1 MHYSYFREDASSNA
15 TVFQSDVETT
25 YASIIW
31 IVFNNVPLGFK
42 ARNCSSKW
50 KKAAVLVWVEAN
62 DNQKNTLIVPVPSRK
77 ATTGCAAKNNN
88 ISKGEDK
95 PGKCLWYY
103 LVCSFRLPPLAGC
116 VVFFFFWQAGCSSI
130 RISLRRR
137 RYSILNIE
145 DQFELRVTRH
155 SSSRNEWRHN

>member
-1 MHYSYFREDASSNA
+1 MRYSYFREDASSNA

-25 YASIIW
+25 YVSIIW
-31 IVFNNVPLGFK
+31 IVFNNVPSGFK

-50 KKAAVLVWVEAN
+50 KKAAVSVWVETN

-88 ISKGEDK
+88 IAKGEDK

-116 VVFFFFWQAGCSSI
+116 VVFFFLTSRMQLHSDIITASTIFDIKHWRPIWAAGNAA
-130 RISLRRR
+130 L
-137 RYSILNIE
+137 
-145 DQFELRVTRH
+145 FK
-155 SSSRNEWRHN
+155 

>member
-1 MHYSYFREDASSNA
+1 MRYSYFREDASINA

-25 YASIIW
+25 YVSIIW
-31 IVFNNVPLGFK
+31 IVFNNVPLSFK

-50 KKAAVLVWVEAN
+50 KKAAVSVWVEAN

-103 LVCSFRLPPLAGC
+103 LVCSFRLPPLADC
-116 VVFFFFWQAGCSSI
+116 VVFFFDKQDAAPFGYHYGVDDIKHWRPIWAAGNAA
-130 RISLRRR
+130 L
-137 RYSILNIE
+137 
-145 DQFELRVTRH
+145 FK
-155 SSSRNEWRHN
+155 